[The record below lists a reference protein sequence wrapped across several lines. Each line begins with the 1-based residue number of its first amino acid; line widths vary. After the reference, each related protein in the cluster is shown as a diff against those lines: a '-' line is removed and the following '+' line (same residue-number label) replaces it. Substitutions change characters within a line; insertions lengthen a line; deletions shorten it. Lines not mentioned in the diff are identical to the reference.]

1 MENRGVEAREDGSLV
16 AAQKALRNDTISMPE
31 YANALLHVAAWCQSI
46 IAEKDHRES
55 EDQSRG
61 AILHTNPPP
70 GGVTGPAPPG
80 LFFRED

>member
-46 IAEKDHRES
+46 IAEKDCCDG
-55 EDQSRG
+55 EDKS
-61 AILHTNPPP
+61 P
-70 GGVTGPAPPG
+70 
-80 LFFRED
+80 